1 MQLGNNIFVKIKV
14 VGSDKSGFLS
24 YDNVENFTFVETAGT
39 SLPYICFSFFH
50 VKKELTELFIENNKM
65 EVSIGE
71 TEESAETFLVTIYQA
86 IKDVDKSGATSK
98 VAVGGFIGDKAYVV
112 DKSVCKSYPGNSLMV
127 LKQVLESYPNLNKEI
142 ISDFDK
148 VNEQQVIW
156 RQTYE
161 TSASFLIKVILH
173 MDVRPSFPL
182 FTFDKYGQFYIRNF
196 KTMVQNGPVCRFV
209 PRGAAKE
216 SDEIQY
222 INNLNIDNF
231 KPSYNLYSGYN
242 KLTEIYGVE
251 LGMSSYTITDNIPL
265 LASTEEA
272 EKDPSGSRVSLN
284 KIQSKNVHKTYNK
297 SYAYNTNKLVSLSS
311 MLGVI
316 ELIGYYPNLKPTDLV
331 YVETIKEEGMI
342 SSVEGYYLID
352 SIMVSPNITNGV
364 VHTYVYITRDNNN
377 NVEDFIADK
386 SSKSLFKIG
395 KEFLEDLLNSVAQ
408 TRTALATCSQIM
420 DGTFTSRCLAFLA
433 ESKNGLLRMFSIAGT
448 TLDFTERA
456 RWLQS
461 MLCVSN
467 TLMNVLLNMLFP
479 SAIADLFRDFLIDKP
494 SARGLL
500 SKYIDMYVPYAVQSL
515 IYSLVD
521 SLCSVHDSLN
531 SIAEDNGIT
540 ARKIPEVPKDDST
553 YNEEEDLISGII
565 TDFENNT
572 TGLDIPFPVISLTE
586 SQKLMT
592 ENDLR
597 TFIAEETINN
607 LTDLGYMTGVD
618 TDEFEDILLGKTPID
633 FNIINQINTNA
644 GNSYNYRF
652 WGTYGPTNEALF
664 AWKHGDELIYTKS
677 EEITE
682 YTRLYNQNYSPYM
695 GENFKVIKGTD
706 GKYKVIYVVGELAE
720 DAERANAED
729 IISNALAQ
737 LTDYYINKGYKDRY
751 RTIPCT
757 KLISATKNSR
767 IYFACPQKELDIKF
781 YINSKRI
788 ELDYFPIDLGYR
800 DAHGNKILYNVFYTQ
815 SGYNSNSTVL
825 EVRQG

>member
-1 MQLGNNIFVKIKV
+1 MQLGNEVYVKVSIK
-14 VGSDKSGFLS
+14 GLNNATQIIT
-24 YDNVENFTFVETAGT
+24 YDNMRDLQIIETAGT
-39 SLPYICFSFFH
+39 SLPYIYLKFYTLEKDLADYFM
-50 VKKELTELFIENNKM
+50 ENNTI
-65 EVSIGE
+65 EVTMGQ
-71 TEESAETFLVTIYQA
+71 TEENADTFSVTPFIANKNNDPSGNGWVIETA
-86 IKDVDKSGATSK
+86 
-98 VAVGGFIGDKAYVV
+98 GFIGDNSYMTNRGNSNAY
-112 DKSVCKSYPGNSLMV
+112 SGNSLMV
-127 LKQVLESYPNLNKEI
+127 VQQVLSKYGKIKGI
-142 ISDFDK
+142 ITDIDK
-148 VNEQQVIW
+148 VKENQVVW
-156 RQTYE
+156 RQTYK
-161 TSASFLIKVILH
+161 TDNNFLINTLLH
-173 MDVRPSFPL
+173 MDIRPSFPL
-182 FTFDKYGQFYIRNF
+182 FSYDKYGYFHIKDF
-196 KTMVQNGPVCRFV
+196 KKINSERPVCVFT
-209 PRGAAKE
+209 PHNPNPN
-216 SDEIQY
+216 EIQY
-222 INNLNIDNF
+222 LNNFNTESF

-242 KLTEIYGVE
+242 KVTEIFDVSAGEVQFE
-251 LGMSSYTITDNIPL
+251 INENSPIMSSTT
-265 LASTEEA
+265 EA
-272 EKDPSGSRVSLN
+272 EKELSGNRISLN
-284 KIQSKNVHKTYNK
+284 KAQSSNVHKTYNK
-297 SYAYNTNKLVSLSS
+297 AFAYNTNKLMALSS
-311 MLGVI
+311 MLGVL
-316 ELIGYYPNLKPTDLV
+316 EVAGYYPNLKPTDIV
-331 YVETIKEEGMI
+331 YVKTGKTEG
-342 SSVEGYYLID
+342 SDSTLEGKYIID
-352 SIMVSPNITNGV
+352 SIV
-364 VHTYVYITRDNNN
+364 VIPRIKEGRVVTYVYVTRDNKN
-377 NVEDFIADK
+377 NVENFIADK
-386 SSKSLFKIG
+386 SSKSPFKIG
-395 KEFLEDLLNSVAQ
+395 KEFLEDLLNAVDQ

-433 ESKNGLLRMFSIAGT
+433 ESKNGLLRMFSITGT

-467 TLMNVLLNMLFP
+467 TIMNVLLNMLFP
-479 SAIADLFRDFLIDKP
+479 SAVAELFRDFLIDKP
-494 SARGLL
+494 STRGLL

-540 ARKIPEVPKDDST
+540 ARKIPEVPKDNSA

-664 AWKHGDELIYTKS
+664 AWKYGDELIYTKS

-695 GENFKVIKGTD
+695 GENFKVVKGANDT
-706 GKYKVIYVVGELAE
+706 YKIIYVVGELAE
-720 DAERANAED
+720 DVERDNAED
-729 IISNALAQ
+729 VISNALAQ

-800 DAHGNKILYNVFYTQ
+800 DTHGNKILYNVFYTQ